1 MLRKTV
7 AIILAIMMLFTIS
20 ISAFEG
26 NKVDQEPLRGEYLRK
41 YILNLDELYALKDF
55 TESYYRS
62 LTSEDTSS
70 LEEFVG
76 DRIVNGVVK
85 AVFGVEVYALVAG
98 LRELFRIA
106 RNEELRA
113 LREATSSGIDAIE
126 YAIRGYRDTEDMINR
141 EVIEAEIEFSVYTRW
156 QYRDVVFIQGGGY
169 IKRVHVRS
177 GWISG
182 GAINVLFK
190 KKKEELL
197 KYEK

>member
-7 AIILAIMMLFTIS
+7 AIILAIMMLFTIN

-70 LEEFVG
+70 LEQFVG

-85 AVFGVEVYALVAG
+85 AVFGVEVYALVSG

-182 GAINVLFK
+182 GALNALYK
-190 KKKEELL
+190 KKKEEVL